1 MNPDI
6 IMKINVKS
14 LLLLFICLLGF
25 QAAQAQDKAYGIPQ
39 IEYFNRREYNA
50 ATQNWNISQSS
61 QDILYFANNDGM
73 LEYDGVNWK
82 VFTDMGHFVVRS
94 VQSAGDRIYAGAFGE
109 LGYFSYNNNRDLEYT
124 SLAVNDMLKSCG
136 DYWNIHEW
144 DDRIVFH
151 SEQSLCFFENDSLVN
166 FIPARSRFTKSF
178 LVNDLLLVH
187 DETEGL
193 FEVRGE
199 HIYPIAGGSILKDK
213 LITSVLPLSE
223 NIMVIG
229 TLTDGLFIWDMQEVG
244 RWDVPANEVLK
255 EANIFCAAAYE
266 NSSFIFGTIQSGM
279 IITNK
284 SGDIIFQIGKDKGL
298 GNNTVLSLFVDRDG
312 NVWGGLDNGIV
323 KVNLRSGTTFLQGYY
338 DLGTGYA
345 VNRLDKEWYFGTNQ
359 GLFMINDTKFTDPL
373 KDRNDFLKI
382 NRTDGQVWSLYKS
395 GDVLLCGHHLGVFL
409 VKGDKANRIT
419 PTTVNGTWIFRP
431 VPGRDDLLLAG
442 TYNGIILLGKNDDL
456 WEYKLSYEGFN
467 ESSRYLEWSSDG
479 SLWISHGYKGLFRLE
494 FNDDY
499 SAITAVETYN
509 IEDYSEIGPAPVIGT
524 LDGKVIVTSNSGI
537 FYVDSSGGFEKITA
551 LDDHFFGQYPDRII
565 NDSFGNIWYFKDG
578 TTGVLR
584 LMEDESFKD
593 VQFPFI
599 LLKNKLVPSFESI
612 YFVDN
617 DNAIFGVEDGF
628 AHYSV
633 KEGMEF
639 NRPFSLH
646 IRSFTG
652 AGPDTTVY
660 IMNYDGSSAREKQS
674 LVPEYPFR
682 ENSFEV
688 NYAAAYF
695 REGNVEY
702 STYLSD
708 YDIEAS
714 SWNSNTSRQF
724 ARLGEGNY
732 DFVVKARN
740 SFGVQSDPLVF
751 SFRVMPPWYRTVVA
765 KVSYVILCLLLIVLI
780 VYIINRRI
788 EIHNRKEIIKQ
799 QEEYRAREEKIK
811 NEALET
817 EKELIKIRN
826 ERLKSEMTFKEKELA
841 NSTMNI
847 LQKNKTLASLKSEMY
862 KISSLED
869 KQEMKKQIKY
879 LLSRIENDIDSEDY
893 WKVFEVHLEQVHEAF
908 LKRLAEKHP
917 DLSNRESKLCAYI
930 RMGMSSKE
938 IAALTNISF
947 RAVENNRYR
956 LRQKLKLERSDNL
969 SDYIVSL

>member
-6 IMKINVKS
+6 ILKMNVKS
-14 LLLLFICLLGF
+14 LFLLIICLLGF
-25 QAAQAQDKAYGIPQ
+25 QTAPAQDKAYGIPQ

-61 QDILYFANNDGM
+61 QDILYFANNDGL

-109 LGYFSYNNNRDLEYT
+109 LGYFSYKNNRDLEYT

-151 SEQSLCFFENDSLVN
+151 SERSLCFFENDSLVN

-229 TLTDGLFIWDMQEVG
+229 TLTNGLFIWDMQEVV

-255 EANIFCAAAYE
+255 EGNIFCAAAYE

-279 IITNK
+279 IITNM
-284 SGDIIFQIGKDKGL
+284 SGEIIFQIGKDKGL

-323 KVNLRSGTTFLQGYY
+323 KVNLRSGITFLQGYY

-359 GLFMINDTKFTDPL
+359 GLFMINDEKFTDPL
-373 KDRNDFLKI
+373 KDRNDFSKVSG
-382 NRTDGQVWSLYKS
+382 TDGQVWSLYKS
-395 GDVLLCGHHLGVFL
+395 GDALLCGHHLGVFL
-409 VKGDKANRIT
+409 VKGDKTSRIT

-442 TYNGIILLGKNDDL
+442 TYNGIILLEKNNDL
-456 WEYKLSYEGFN
+456 WEYKLTYEGFN

-479 SLWISHGYKGLFRLE
+479 SLWISHGYKGVYRLE

-499 SAITAVETYN
+499 SAVTAVETYI
-509 IEDYSEIGPAPVIGT
+509 IEDHFEIGPAPVIST
-524 LDGKVIVTSNSGI
+524 LDGKVIVTSSSGI
-537 FYVDSSGGFEKITA
+537 FYVNSSGEFEKTTA
-551 LDDHFFGQYPDRII
+551 LDDYFNGQYPDRII
-565 NDSFGNIWYFKDG
+565 NDSFGNIWYFRDG

-593 VQFPFI
+593 VKFPFI
-599 LLKNKLVPSFESI
+599 LLENKLVPSFESI

-633 KEGMEF
+633 REGMEF
-639 NRPFSLH
+639 NRPFRLH
-646 IRSFTG
+646 IRSFRG

-660 IMNYDGSSAREKQS
+660 IMNYDGSSAGEKQA
-674 LVPEYPFR
+674 LIPEYPFR

-788 EIHNRKEIIKQ
+788 EIHNRKEKIKQ

-817 EKELIKIRN
+817 EKELIRIRN

-847 LQKNKTLASLKSEMY
+847 LQKNKTLANLKSEMY
-862 KISSLED
+862 KISSLDD

-879 LLSRIENDIDSEDY
+879 LLSRIEKDIDSEDY

-938 IAALTNISF
+938 ISALTNISF

-969 SDYIVSL
+969 ANYILSL